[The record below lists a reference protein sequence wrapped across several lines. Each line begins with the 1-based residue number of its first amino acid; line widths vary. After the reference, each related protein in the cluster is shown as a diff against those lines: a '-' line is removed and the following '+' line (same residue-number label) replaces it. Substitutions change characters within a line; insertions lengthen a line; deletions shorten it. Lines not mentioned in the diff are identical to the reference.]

1 MIVATE
7 YVDIPAGG
15 GPMRMFVATP
25 VFAAVP
31 TFPFRYPGIVFY
43 SDIFQL
49 TGPMLRAVVRLA
61 GHGFVVAAPEI
72 YHRTEP
78 PGSVIPFDDA
88 GRTRGLEH
96 AAKTAVADF
105 DADCRTALDYLASHP
120 KVARLKLGAA
130 GFCIGG
136 HLAFRAALQP
146 DVKATVCF
154 YGTGI
159 HNGKLGRDADA
170 GSLQRAG
177 EIRGSLL
184 LVWGSQDPHI
194 PAEGREK
201 VERTLKEKGRAF
213 SVRHYPAEHA
223 FMRDEGPRFDP
234 EAADQAFAE
243 AVSFFRDAFA
253 RKVLEY
259 CRICG
264 SEVEAYTPGSFSMSE
279 ALNYHGSQTIRQE
292 ETYMCAQCGERHP
305 ALHPGDTGVPCAS
318 CGEHVPYMDRFC
330 SWCGAAMQ

>member
-1 MIVATE
+1 MIVTTE
-7 YVDIPAGG
+7 YVDLPAGG
-15 GPMRMFVATP
+15 APMRMFVAAP
-25 VFAAVP
+25 SAAGP
-31 TFPFRYPGIVFY
+31 YPGIVFD

-49 TGPMLRAVVRLA
+49 TGSMLRACVRLA

-78 PGSVIPFDDA
+78 PGSAIPFDDA
-88 GRTRGLEH
+88 GRTRGLEN

-105 DADCRTALDYLASHP
+105 DADCRSALDYLAADP
-120 KVARLKLGAA
+120 RVAPGKLGAA

-177 EIRGSLL
+177 EIRGPLL

-194 PAEGREK
+194 PAEGRAK
-201 VERTLKEKGRAF
+201 VEETLRVKGRTF

-234 EAADQAFAE
+234 EAADRAFAD
-243 AVSFFRDAFA
+243 AVAFY
-253 RKVLEY
+253 RTV
-259 CRICG
+259 
-264 SEVEAYTPGSFSMSE
+264 F
-279 ALNYHGSQTIRQE
+279 
-292 ETYMCAQCGERHP
+292 
-305 ALHPGDTGVPCAS
+305 
-318 CGEHVPYMDRFC
+318 
-330 SWCGAAMQ
+330 